1 MIRKNLIKS
10 LSVVMAAMLAV
21 MTVACGAQ
29 TSESAATAIEQ
40 TQEEK
45 ELEES
50 MVKSTAGS
58 SEEAGKVETVYVTAD
73 ANGAVDEVIVSE
85 WLKNA
90 DASDTLSDTTTLE
103 NIVNVKG
110 NETYEDNGDGTVTWA
125 AKGSDIYYQG
135 TTSKELPVK
144 MKVSYKLD
152 GKDISPEELA
162 GKSGKVTIRFD
173 YENTDKQQID
183 VDGKEIEVYTPF
195 AMISGMTF
203 DSEKFSNVEVS
214 NGKVISEGGNIIVMG
229 IALPGLK
236 DSLDIDEDKWDE
248 IDEDGELEKKLSDHF
263 EVTADTSCFELGM
276 TITMASS
283 DVLSDFGM
291 TDMTDSGKIDELKDD
306 MGELNDASNK
316 LVDGNKELKD
326 GTGELRD
333 GVGELYDGTG
343 ELKDGTKD
351 FYDGIVEYT
360 NATGKINEGASALAD
375 GAKEAKEGT
384 HKMKK
389 AMDEAKLVEN
399 ANALAEGSQQVSDGV
414 ATVAKMA
421 ESLSGLSSSMQEL
434 NNQKA
439 AFEATAAWLQN
450 GGDCTAEIVKCMYQL
465 TNGAIDSGEKAVAWR
480 NAHLQA
486 VAEVKKLG
494 GYRVVATPV
503 NNGEDVPVIN
513 AQSGTLNR
521 DDADNNGNNAG
532 GDQGGNGNSEGG
544 SSSEGQGGS
553 NGGAPANGGDQGGSN
568 GSSGL
573 GDNNQG
579 GNSGSGDQGGN
590 GNGGAPANGS
600 EGQDGSNGSS
610 GLGDNNQGGNGGSGN
625 QGGNAGNGGAPAN
638 GNGDQ
643 GGNTGSVDQNGN
655 GAPANGGDQGG
666 NGNGGA
672 PVNGNNGVS
681 AGVGTQS
688 GNGTTTYNP
697 LADPALANR
706 NADILLQSNAVVG
719 NSGNMRFS
727 VSALDGSVE
736 YEQGEL
742 AGYVQTAN
750 EFYSMIGA
758 AKSAAS
764 TLGTVINAMS
774 SATSKGMTPD
784 AAKSLQQLVVGS
796 QKVAEG
802 NKALAGGLEELYKG
816 TSALDEGLGKLSD
829 GASQLS
835 EGTGTLV
842 SNNDKLV
849 DGAYQLNDGA
859 VQLNDGVKELNDG
872 VIELDDGVQELLD
885 GVIKFDEEGIDKLY
899 EAFDGDLTEFTDKLT
914 AIKEAGSN
922 YTTFGGA
929 ADDIDSSVKFI
940 IKTDGIKEA

>member
-29 TSESAATAIEQ
+29 TSESEATAIEQ

-173 YENTDKQQID
+173 YENTDKQKID

-203 DSEKFSNVEVS
+203 DPEKFSNVEVS

-276 TITMASS
+276 TITMASA

-306 MGELNDASNK
+306 MGELNDASDK

-434 NNQKA
+434 SNQKA

-513 AQSGTLNR
+513 SQSGTLNR
-521 DDADNNGNNAG
+521 DDADNNGNNG
-532 GDQGGNGNSEGG
+532 GDQGGNGG
-544 SSSEGQGGS
+544 SGDQGGNG
-553 NGGAPANGGDQGGSN
+553 NGGEPANGGDQGGSN

-579 GNSGSGDQGGN
+579 GNAGNGGESANGGNQGVNGNGDASANGNGDQGGSNGSSGSGDNNQGGSGDQNGNAGNGGAPANGGDQVGN

-600 EGQDGSNGSS
+600 GDQGVNGNGSIPA
-610 GLGDNNQGGNGGSGN
+610 NGSIDGSGN
-625 QGGNAGNGGAPAN
+625 
-638 GNGDQ
+638 
-643 GGNTGSVDQNGN
+643 
-655 GAPANGGDQGG
+655 
-666 NGNGGA
+666 
-672 PVNGNNGVS
+672 

-688 GNGTTTYNP
+688 GYGTTTYNP

-758 AKSAAS
+758 ANSAAS

-802 NKALAGGLEELYKG
+802 NKALAGGLEELYNG

>member
-173 YENTDKQQID
+173 YENTDKQKID

-203 DSEKFSNVEVS
+203 DPEKFSNVEVS

-276 TITMASS
+276 TITMASA
-283 DVLSDFGM
+283 DVLSNFGM

-316 LVDGNKELKD
+316 LVDSNKELKD

-450 GGDCTAEIVKCMYQL
+450 GGDCKAEIVKCMYQL

-513 AQSGTLNR
+513 SQSGTLNR

-532 GDQGGNGNSEGG
+532 DDQGGNG
-544 SSSEGQGGS
+544 
-553 NGGAPANGGDQGGSN
+553 
-568 GSSGL
+568 
-573 GDNNQG
+573 
-579 GNSGSGDQGGN
+579 GSGDQGGN
-590 GNGGAPANGS
+590 GNGEGGSSS
-600 EGQDGSNGSS
+600 EGQGGSNGSS

-625 QGGNAGNGGAPAN
+625 QGGNAGNGGASAN
-638 GNGDQ
+638 GGDQ
-643 GGNTGSVDQNGN
+643 GGNGNIGFGDGNRGGNIGSVDQNGN

-666 NGNGGA
+666 NTGNGGA
-672 PVNGNNGVS
+672 PVNGNNGVP
-681 AGVGTQS
+681 AGAGTQS
-688 GNGTTTYNP
+688 GYGTTTYSP

>member
-135 TTSKELPVK
+135 TTFKELPVK

-173 YENTDKQQID
+173 YENTDKQKID

-203 DSEKFSNVEVS
+203 DPEKFSNVEVS

-276 TITMASS
+276 TITMASA

-544 SSSEGQGGS
+544 SSSE
-553 NGGAPANGGDQGGSN
+553 DQGGSN

-579 GNSGSGDQGGN
+579 ENAGNGGASANGDQGGNGGSGDQGGN
-590 GNGGAPANGS
+590 GNGEGGSSS
-600 EGQDGSNGSS
+600 EGQGGSNGSS

-625 QGGNAGNGGAPAN
+625 QGGNAGNGGA
-638 GNGDQ
+638 
-643 GGNTGSVDQNGN
+643 S
-655 GAPANGGDQGG
+655 ANGGDQGE

-672 PVNGNNGVS
+672 SANGDNGVP
-681 AGVGTQS
+681 AGAGTQS

-796 QKVAEG
+796 QQVAEG

-829 GASQLS
+829 GANQLS

>member
-173 YENTDKQQID
+173 YENTDKQKID

-203 DSEKFSNVEVS
+203 DPEKFSNVEVS

-236 DSLDIDEDKWDE
+236 DSLDIDDDKWDE

-276 TITMASS
+276 TITMASA

-434 NNQKA
+434 SNQKA

-513 AQSGTLNR
+513 SQSGTLNR
-521 DDADNNGNNAG
+521 DDADNNGNDAG
-532 GDQGGNGNSEGG
+532 GDQGGNGDQSGNGNGDASANGG
-544 SSSEGQGGS
+544 NQGGNTG
-553 NGGAPANGGDQGGSN
+553 NGGASANGDQGGN
-568 GSSGL
+568 G
-573 GDNNQG
+573 
-579 GNSGSGDQGGN
+579 GSGDQGGN
-590 GNGGAPANGS
+590 GNGEGGSSS
-600 EGQDGSNGSS
+600 EGQGGSNGSS

-625 QGGNAGNGGAPAN
+625 QGGNTGNGGAPANGGDQGENGNGGASAN

-643 GGNTGSVDQNGN
+643 GGNTG
-655 GAPANGGDQGG
+655 
-666 NGNGGA
+666 NGGA
-672 PVNGNNGVS
+672 PVNGDNGVP
-681 AGVGTQS
+681 AGAGTQS
-688 GNGTTTYNP
+688 GNGTTTYSP

>member
-173 YENTDKQQID
+173 YENTDKQKID

-203 DSEKFSNVEVS
+203 DPEKFSNVEVS

-236 DSLDIDEDKWDE
+236 DSLDIDDDKWDE

-276 TITMASS
+276 TITMASA

-434 NNQKA
+434 SNQKA

-513 AQSGTLNR
+513 SQSGTLNR
-521 DDADNNGNNAG
+521 DDADNNGNDAG
-532 GDQGGNGNSEGG
+532 GDQGGNGDQSGNGNGDASANGG
-544 SSSEGQGGS
+544 NQGGNTG
-553 NGGAPANGGDQGGSN
+553 NGGASANGDQGGN
-568 GSSGL
+568 G
-573 GDNNQG
+573 
-579 GNSGSGDQGGN
+579 GSGDQGGN
-590 GNGGAPANGS
+590 GNGEGGSSS
-600 EGQDGSNGSS
+600 EGQGGSNGSS

-625 QGGNAGNGGAPAN
+625 QGGNTGNG
-638 GNGDQ
+638 
-643 GGNTGSVDQNGN
+643 
-655 GAPANGGDQGG
+655 GAPANGGDQGENG
-666 NGNGGA
+666 NGGASANGNGDQDGNTGNGGA
-672 PVNGNNGVS
+672 PVNGDNGVP
-681 AGVGTQS
+681 AGAGTQS
-688 GNGTTTYNP
+688 GNGTTTYSP
-697 LADPALANR
+697 LADPALANQ

-727 VSALDGSVE
+727 VIALDGSVE

>member
-173 YENTDKQQID
+173 YENTDKQKID

-203 DSEKFSNVEVS
+203 DPEKFSNVEVS

-236 DSLDIDEDKWDE
+236 DSLDIDDDKWDE

-276 TITMASS
+276 TITMASA

-434 NNQKA
+434 SNQKA

-521 DDADNNGNNAG
+521 DDADNNGNDAG
-532 GDQGGNGNSEGG
+532 GDQGGNGDQSG
-544 SSSEGQGGS
+544 
-553 NGGAPANGGDQGGSN
+553 NGNGDASANGGDQGGNTGN
-568 GSSGL
+568 GGASAN
-573 GDNNQG
+573 GDQG
-579 GNSGSGDQGGN
+579 GNGGSGDQGGN
-590 GNGGAPANGS
+590 GNGEGGSSS
-600 EGQDGSNGSS
+600 EGQGGSNGSS

-625 QGGNAGNGGAPAN
+625 QGGNTGNGGAPANGGDQGENGNGGASAN

-643 GGNTGSVDQNGN
+643 GGNTG
-655 GAPANGGDQGG
+655 
-666 NGNGGA
+666 NGGA
-672 PVNGNNGVS
+672 PVNGDNGVP
-681 AGVGTQS
+681 AGAGTQS
-688 GNGTTTYNP
+688 GNGTTTYSP

>member
-173 YENTDKQQID
+173 YENTDKQKID

-203 DSEKFSNVEVS
+203 DPEKFSNVEVS

-236 DSLDIDEDKWDE
+236 DSLDIDDDKWDE

-276 TITMASS
+276 TITMASA

-434 NNQKA
+434 SNQKA

-513 AQSGTLNR
+513 SQSGTLNR
-521 DDADNNGNNAG
+521 DDADNNGNDAG
-532 GDQGGNGNSEGG
+532 GDQGGNGDQSG
-544 SSSEGQGGS
+544 
-553 NGGAPANGGDQGGSN
+553 NGNGDASANGGDQGGNTGN
-568 GSSGL
+568 GGASAN
-573 GDNNQG
+573 GDQG
-579 GNSGSGDQGGN
+579 GNGGSGDQGGN
-590 GNGGAPANGS
+590 GNGEGGSSS
-600 EGQDGSNGSS
+600 EGQGGSNGSS

-625 QGGNAGNGGAPAN
+625 QGGNTGNG
-638 GNGDQ
+638 
-643 GGNTGSVDQNGN
+643 
-655 GAPANGGDQGG
+655 GAPANGGDQGENG
-666 NGNGGA
+666 NGGASANGNGDQDGNTGNGGA
-672 PVNGNNGVS
+672 PVNGDNGVP
-681 AGVGTQS
+681 AGAGTQS
-688 GNGTTTYNP
+688 GNGTTTYSP

>member
-173 YENTDKQQID
+173 YENTDKQKID

-203 DSEKFSNVEVS
+203 DPEKFSNVEVS

-236 DSLDIDEDKWDE
+236 DSLDIDDDKWDE

-276 TITMASS
+276 TITMASA

-434 NNQKA
+434 SNQKA

-513 AQSGTLNR
+513 SQSGTLNR
-521 DDADNNGNNAG
+521 DDADNNGNDAG
-532 GDQGGNGNSEGG
+532 GDQGGNGDQSG
-544 SSSEGQGGS
+544 
-553 NGGAPANGGDQGGSN
+553 NGNGDASANGGDQGGNTGN
-568 GSSGL
+568 GGASAN
-573 GDNNQG
+573 GDQG
-579 GNSGSGDQGGN
+579 GNGGSGDQGGN
-590 GNGGAPANGS
+590 GNGEGGSSS
-600 EGQDGSNGSS
+600 EGQGGSNGSS

-625 QGGNAGNGGAPAN
+625 QGGNTGNGGAPANGGDQGENGNGGASAN

-643 GGNTGSVDQNGN
+643 GGNTG
-655 GAPANGGDQGG
+655 
-666 NGNGGA
+666 NGGA
-672 PVNGNNGVS
+672 PVNGDNGVP
-681 AGVGTQS
+681 AGAGTQS
-688 GNGTTTYNP
+688 GNGTTTYSP